1 MSSLSQIELN
11 GLRVDQEAE
20 LDSTC
25 LIWRVTDEGTI
36 SKVDATLSSPAQ
48 TTIYNGPCYCAPIV
62 SRRDRFDVHGEQQ
75 IYQNQ
80 NRILVPWDA
89 GQPTYSIKIGDFI
102 RITVSED
109 DDFLLKDMEIKDV
122 LLVSDI
128 SLRRL
133 TAIDIRE

>member
-1 MSSLSQIELN
+1 MGSLSQIELN
-11 GLRVDQEAE
+11 GLRADQEAE
-20 LDSTC
+20 LEAQC
-25 LIWRVTDEGTI
+25 LIWRVTNEGTI
-36 SKVDATLSSPAQ
+36 SKVDANLSSPTQ
-48 TTIYNGPCYCAPIV
+48 VTIYSGFCFAAPIV

-80 NRILVPWDA
+80 YRILVPWDA

-102 RITVSED
+102 RITSSED
-109 DDFLLKDMEIKDV
+109 VDFLTKDMTIKDV

-133 TAIDIRE
+133 TAIDIEE

>member
-1 MSSLSQIELN
+1 
-11 GLRVDQEAE
+11 
-20 LDSTC
+20 
-25 LIWRVTDEGTI
+25 
-36 SKVDATLSSPAQ
+36 
-48 TTIYNGPCYCAPIV
+48 
-62 SRRDRFDVHGEQQ
+62 
-75 IYQNQ
+75 
-80 NRILVPWDA
+80 LVPWDA